1 MKNIKNSVPKG
12 SVLGRLLF
20 LIFVNDLPTNMQKL
34 EITLFSGDTNILFG
48 GKDIEKNNKD
58 SITEAILWFNENKL
72 CVNFKKSELMFFGK
86 DLGLNM
92 NPILT
97 DCELQESVKYL
108 GITVDRKL
116 NFDFHFH

>member
-1 MKNIKNSVPKG
+1 MKNIKNSVPQG
-12 SVLGRLLF
+12 SVLGRLLS

-34 EITLFSGDTNILFG
+34 EITLFSVDTNILFG
-48 GKDIEKNNKD
+48 GKDIEKSNKD
-58 SITEAILWFNENKL
+58 SITEALLWFNENKL
-72 CVNFKKSELMFFGK
+72 CVNFKKTELMFFGT